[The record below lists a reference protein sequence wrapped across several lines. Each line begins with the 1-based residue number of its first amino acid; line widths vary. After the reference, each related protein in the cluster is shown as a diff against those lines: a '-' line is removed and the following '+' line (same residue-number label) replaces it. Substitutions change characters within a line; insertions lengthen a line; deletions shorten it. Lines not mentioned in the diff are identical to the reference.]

1 LIAGIFGGS
10 GFVAPCTRVLSNS
23 DLSRRFVHR
32 TSDRSR
38 SEVLCTHGG
47 QPSELVQSPSE
58 NDMGTN
64 EIPTRRVAMA
74 NTYNLFI
81 SHSWAYGDA
90 YEKLIGLL
98 DSKGGYFPYKNYSV
112 PQNDPIHNAPNQVA
126 LRAAIERQIKPASV
140 VLILAGVYSTYSK
153 WINVEIEIAKQLGKP
168 IIAIEPWGSEKTSA
182 VVKNAADKIVKWQTD
197 SIVSAIRAIA

>member
-1 LIAGIFGGS
+1 
-10 GFVAPCTRVLSNS
+10 
-23 DLSRRFVHR
+23 
-32 TSDRSR
+32 
-38 SEVLCTHGG
+38 
-47 QPSELVQSPSE
+47 
-58 NDMGTN
+58 
-64 EIPTRRVAMA
+64 MA

-98 DSKGGYFPYKNYSV
+98 DSKGGSFPYKNYSV
-112 PQNDPIHNAPNQVA
+112 TQNDPIHNAPNQVA

>member
-1 LIAGIFGGS
+1 MNFQGVISYVQKTVVCSPKAQ
-10 GFVAPCTRVLSNS
+10 T
-23 DLSRRFVHR
+23 HR
-32 TSDRSR
+32 
-38 SEVLCTHGG
+38 L
-47 QPSELVQSPSE
+47 
-58 NDMGTN
+58 GTN